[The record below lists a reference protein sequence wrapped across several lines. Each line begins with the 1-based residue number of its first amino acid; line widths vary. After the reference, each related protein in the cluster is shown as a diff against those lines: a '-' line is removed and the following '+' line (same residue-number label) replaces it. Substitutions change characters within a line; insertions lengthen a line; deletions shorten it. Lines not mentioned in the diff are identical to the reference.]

1 MSFDWYK
8 WAKKQKNLKPP
19 EKAVLVCI
27 ADYYNDEKGCAWP
40 SQETLAEDTSYN
52 RATIHRACKSLK
64 KKGLLSWYKVML
76 PSGHFSSNR
85 YQLHHVSDSHMAE
98 SVVAEKGSAMLHKAT
113 SPCSRLQ
120 QKPLSEPLVLTL
132 NNSKVVKNSLKLSEK
147 QKHLAEKKAVQ
158 LMQAH
163 PNEHFQLQSL
173 IKDCEDFLLS
183 QQREEDWLA
192 IGNGLPNPF
201 N

>member
-1 MSFDWYK
+1 MLLDRIFRSQLWCSGSWNLTSKMLDKVRGVQQKMYYQVVRPRRLLGEWPWYFHERVRGEFRD
-8 WAKKQKNLKPP
+8 L
-19 EKAVLVCI
+19 
-27 ADYYNDEKGCAWP
+27 
-40 SQETLAEDTSYN
+40 
-52 RATIHRACKSLK
+52 R
-64 KKGLLSWYKVML
+64 
-76 PSGHFSSNR
+76 NR

-113 SPCSRLQ
+113 SPCGRLQ

-132 NNSKVVKNSLKLSEK
+132 NDSKVVKNSLKLSEK

-192 IGNGLPNPF
+192 IGNSLPNPF
-201 N
+201 NSARTRV